1 MIKEREQQINN
12 IFGVFDVFI
21 SLICFMTAYFIRE
34 LFFET
39 NINASNEYLMIG
51 LLIIPTWFLLL
62 KYVHLAEMHR
72 TKTYSMIL
80 ASYLKV
86 VVIGLGVIFLFVF
99 LFKLHNISRFV
110 ILLFGVFNLIS
121 LFTIRVAV
129 YQIIKHFRVKGYNT
143 RNVIVIADDTS
154 EPFIEKILN
163 NKEWGYSLKYI
174 ITNSSNLY
182 KKYKDIIN
190 IHPERVSLRN
200 LIDIDVVDEVIYCK
214 NEINQNNLKSLIYDC
229 EEVGVVFRMQ
239 SQLFSMSATKAH
251 LNHFDDTPFLTFDN
265 TPSDHFALRVKYTLS
280 VLVAFFILLIW
291 SPVMLAIAMVIKLT
305 SKGPVFFKQ
314 KRVGLRG
321 RTFYMYKFRTMVQN
335 AEDLQAELL
344 TKNEADGPVF
354 KIKNDPRITKIGKIL
369 RKTGLDELPQFYNVL
384 IGDMSLVGPRPP
396 IPSEV
401 KQYERWQ
408 LRRLSIKPGITCT
421 WQIKPNR
428 NNISFDEWMKMDLQY
443 IDNWSNKLD
452 FVLFLKTIRTIIKGS
467 GS

>member
-12 IFGVFDVFI
+12 IFGVFDVII
-21 SLICFMTAYFIRE
+21 SLICFLAAYFIRDI
-34 LFFET
+34 FFET
-39 NINASNEYLMIG
+39 NVNASYEYLIIG
-51 LLIIPTWFLLL
+51 LLIIPTWFLLT
-62 KYVHLAEMHR
+62 KNMHLAEMHR

-80 ASYLKV
+80 ASYLKL
-86 VVIGLGVIFLFVF
+86 VVIGLGIIFLFVF
-99 LFKLHNISRFV
+99 LFKLHNISRLV
-110 ILLFGVFNLIS
+110 ILSFGVLNLVT
-121 LFTIRVAV
+121 LFIVRIAV

-143 RNVIVIADDTS
+143 RNVIVIADESSDV
-154 EPFIEKILN
+154 FIDKILN
-163 NKEWGYSLKYI
+163 NKEWGYKLKYI

-182 KKYKDIIN
+182 KKYKEIIN
-190 IHPERVSLRN
+190 IHPEKVSLRN

-214 NEINQNNLKSLIYDC
+214 NEINQANLKSLIYDC

-265 TPSDHFALRVKYTLS
+265 TPSDHFALRVKYTFS
-280 VLVAFFILLIW
+280 VVVAFLILLVW
-291 SPVMLAIAMVIKLT
+291 SPVMTAIAIAIKL
-305 SKGPVFFKQ
+305 SSPGPVFFKQ

-335 AEDLQAELL
+335 AEDLKAELIS
-344 TKNEADGPVF
+344 KNEADGPVF
-354 KIKNDPRITKIGKIL
+354 KIKNDPRITRIGRIL

-408 LRRLSIKPGITCT
+408 LRRLSMKPGITCT

-428 NNISFDEWMKMDLQY
+428 NSISFEDWMKMDLQY

-452 FVLFLKTIRTIIKGS
+452 FVLFLKTIRTMIKGS